1 MIIKMGILRSN
12 NRSVGNKN
20 RIKEPSLQVEI
31 NRLSKRLKQLKNE
44 YAL

>member
-1 MIIKMGILRSN
+1 MIIKMVISRSN